1 MNAVARKGL
10 VTAMVAGGVLASA
23 GYAQADATAAGGAA
37 DSPGVASGNTVQV
50 PLSVPVNACGN
61 TVDVVGLLNPAFGN
75 SCANTSHTTAPP
87 ARHSGTGA
95 RPAHPRPHPS
105 AGGHTGAEAAGGAG
119 GSPGV
124 LSGGSVQIP
133 ADVPVNVSGNSV
145 DVVGVGNPVFGN
157 TAANTGTSAHGGSPR
172 PVTAPP
178 PAHRPVPAPPN
189 EPRATAHHDPSLAR
203 TGAQGVGWTAGGAAG
218 LLLCG
223 TALVRRFRPGRSG
236 RG

>member
-1 MNAVARKGL
+1 MNALARKGF

-37 DSPGVASGNTVQV
+37 DSPGILSGNSVQV

-75 SCANTSHTTAPP
+75 SCGNASRTS
-87 ARHSGTGA
+87 ARPGGTGA
-95 RPAHPRPHPS
+95 RPGRPERHSP
-105 AGGHTGAEAAGGAG
+105 AGRHTGARTTGRAE
-119 GSPGV
+119 GSPGL
-124 LSGGSVQIP
+124 LSGGSVQLP

-145 DVVGVGNPVFGN
+145 NVVGVGNPVFGN
-157 TAANTGTSAHGGSPR
+157 TSANPGTSVHTPSPLPVTAPQPAHH

-178 PAHRPVPAPPN
+178 SR
-189 EPRATAHHDPSLAR
+189 PRAAAHDDPSLAH

-223 TALVRRFRPGRSG
+223 AALVRRFGPGRSG

>member
-37 DSPGVASGNTVQV
+37 DSPGVASGNSVQV

-75 SCANTSHTTAPP
+75 SCANASHTTTRPG
-87 ARHSGTGA
+87 GTGA
-95 RPAHPRPHPS
+95 RPAHPRPHPP
-105 AGGHTGAEAAGGAG
+105 AGRHAGAEATGRAD

-124 LSGGSVQIP
+124 LSGGSAQIP

-145 DVVGVGNPVFGN
+145 NVVGVGNPVFGN
-157 TAANTGTSAHGGSPR
+157 TAANNGTSVHGDSPR

-178 PAHRPVPAPPN
+178 PAHHPVPAPPN
-189 EPRATAHHDPSLAR
+189 EPRGAAHHDPSLAH

-223 TALVRRFRPGRSG
+223 AALVRRFRPGRSG